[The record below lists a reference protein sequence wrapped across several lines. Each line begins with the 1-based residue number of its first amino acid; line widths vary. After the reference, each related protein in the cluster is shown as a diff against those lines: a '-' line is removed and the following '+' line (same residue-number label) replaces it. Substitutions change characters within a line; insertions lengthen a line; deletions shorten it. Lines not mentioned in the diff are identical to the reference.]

1 MSILCIAWCSA
12 RSTWEQSMT
21 LQYEFAVINL
31 RTGARDQIRATATSE
46 SQARDAIVVYY
57 ADTHAIADA
66 AHCTRPAHSVFG
78 EINCL

>member
-1 MSILCIAWCSA
+1 MA
-12 RSTWEQSMT
+12 

-31 RTGARDQIRATATSE
+31 RTGAHDQIRASATSE
-46 SQARDAIVVYY
+46 AQAREAIVAYY

-66 AHCTRPAHSVFG
+66 AHCTRPAHSVLG